1 MQAQNIR
8 TALRGKPKITAST
21 TYETFRAACPELAA
35 FDKGAVTVGRFA
47 TQGPWEFHPDGDEL
61 LHVLDGQIEVIL
73 LTDDE
78 PVHVFV
84 RLARSSSFLRA
95 SGTVRSPVRSRRFSP
110 PFLLNM
116 GRPRGQKILGE
127 RQARRQRRLVPSCC
141 GPTRRWS
148 GARGRRGI
156 DLPESRRAT
165 FQIGGR

>member
-1 MQAQNIR
+1 MMQAQNIR

-84 RLARSSSFLRA
+84 RAGSIFIVPARVWHRQVPRPLA
-95 SGTVRSPVRSRRFSP
+95 T
-110 PFLLNM
+110 LLSALPTQH
-116 GRPRGQKILGE
+116 GPTSWAEDPRGKTGKTPASPRSKLLRPNKALE
-127 RQARRQRRLVPSCC
+127 R
-141 GPTRRWS
+141 TR
-148 GARGRRGI
+148 A
-156 DLPESRRAT
+156 
-165 FQIGGR
+165 